1 MLQKIE
7 TYKTNFN
14 FIFRINIKKC
24 NKRISDRIINLTN
37 SLMINITIELVL
49 IFNLYNI
56 SIKLK
61 SLLNFS
67 TYSFEY

>member
-56 SIKLK
+56 KLH
-61 SLLNFS
+61 
-67 TYSFEY
+67 